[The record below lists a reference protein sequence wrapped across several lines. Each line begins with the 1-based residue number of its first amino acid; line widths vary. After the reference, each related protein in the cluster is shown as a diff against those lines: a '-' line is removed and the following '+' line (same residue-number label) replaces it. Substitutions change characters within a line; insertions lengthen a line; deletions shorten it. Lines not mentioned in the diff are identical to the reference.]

1 MTKVIKLHVQQK
13 TDRQESVQ
21 HTLKDFAEFCEQE
34 KAEGVICIA
43 YRKDSEKE
51 LIASFASHLRFTEKL
66 GMLEEAKSKF
76 LRDNE

>member
-1 MTKVIKLHVQQK
+1 MTKIIKLYVPKK
-13 TDRQESVQ
+13 TDRQESVRD
-21 HTLKDFAEFCEQE
+21 TLEDFSEFCEQE

-43 YRKDSEKE
+43 YRKDSDKE

-76 LRDNE
+76 LRDEE